1 LVISRKRQRKPV
13 PGDQLSV
20 LGRDLGTAAI
30 VFHQTIAD
38 RLGLNPTD
46 HKCLDLLQRAE
57 DATAG
62 DLADW
67 TGLTTGAVTGVI
79 DRLEQRGFVRRE
91 AHPTDRR
98 KVLIRVIPDRFAEL
112 HKLFGSFCA
121 GMETLCTR
129 YSARDLKV
137 IADYLSRSADLFRRE
152 TQRLQGEDSGPTA
165 R

>member
-1 LVISRKRQRKPV
+1 LNI
-13 PGDQLSV
+13 
-20 LGRDLGTAAI
+20 LGRDLGIAAI
-30 VFHQTIAD
+30 VFHQTVAD

-46 HKCLDLLQRAE
+46 HKCLDLLHRAE

-79 DRLEQRGFVRRE
+79 DRLEHRGFVRRE

-98 KVLIRVIPDRFAEL
+98 KVVIRVIPERFAEL
-112 HKLFGSFCA
+112 RELFGSLCE
-121 GMETLCTR
+121 GMETLCAR

-137 IADYLSRSADLFRRE
+137 IADYMSRSADLFRRE
-152 TQRLQGEDSGPTA
+152 TQRLQGKDPV
-165 R
+165 RPVR